1 VTRRPISLILD
12 TSAIV
17 AFTNESIDVGE
28 TIAEA
33 RDNGALIG
41 LPVVCLVKSGRAV
54 RDHDRLHYLVSDPAT
69 RVLKCRRAH
78 WQPMTEAYDQIGR
91 VDAASAAVSAF
102 EFGAYILSGVPD
114 VYRHLDDGGDSVIPI
129 G

>member
-1 VTRRPISLILD
+1 MAPEAGRDGRGLATGALGIGACRLRHRAARRVTRRPISLILD

-69 RVLKCRRAH
+69 R
-78 WQPMTEAYDQIGR
+78 
-91 VDAASAAVSAF
+91 
-102 EFGAYILSGVPD
+102 
-114 VYRHLDDGGDSVIPI
+114 
-129 G
+129 